1 MARSD
6 RRVQYTKRVMKEAVL
21 KLLKQK
27 SIDEVT
33 IKEICEL
40 ADVNRGTFYLHYA
53 QPHDILKEIEN
64 SFIEQNMA
72 TFDDYWAN
80 ERDPNRMAAIFRC
93 MLENKE
99 LCRVLMGENGDPQF
113 MRSLVNL
120 GREGIVDEWQKEF
133 PDYARDKL
141 DFLFDYVFT
150 GSTRLIL
157 NWIDDDRGISVET
170 FAQRLERLGHYSLL
184 AVADFL

>member
-40 ADVNRGTFYLHYA
+40 ADVNRGTFYLHYT
-53 QPHDILKEIEN
+53 QPRDILKEIEN
-64 SFIEQNMA
+64 NFIEENMA

-80 ERDPNRMAAIFRC
+80 ERDPNRMAAIFC
-93 MLENKE
+93 CILENKE

-120 GREGIVDEWQKEF
+120 SREDIVGQWQKEF
-133 PDYARDKL
+133 PHYNRKHL

-157 NWIDDDRGISVET
+157 NWIDEDRGISAEVFT
-170 FAQRLERLGHYSLL
+170 QRLERLGHYSL
-184 AVADFL
+184 VAAGEFL